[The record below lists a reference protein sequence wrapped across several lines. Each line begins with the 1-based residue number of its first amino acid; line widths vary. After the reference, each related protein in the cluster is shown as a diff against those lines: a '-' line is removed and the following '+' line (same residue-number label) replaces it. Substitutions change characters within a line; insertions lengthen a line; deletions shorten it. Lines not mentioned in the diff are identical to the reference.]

1 VKNQEQC
8 GCCWAFATAGAIEG
22 AVAIDSNF
30 TYLQSL
36 SAQQFISCDTSNY
49 GCNGGSPVTALEY
62 SRTNG
67 VTSYE
72 QYPFEDAG
80 GTSTTNCKLS
90 DYTVAVSDSDPSVVT
105 DTDTGDS
112 FSTRVTKM
120 KQALVYGGPVA
131 IVINAN
137 CAEFQSYS
145 SGIFTPGAC
154 SCSDSSCLDHAVLLV
169 GYNDTNV
176 PAYWKIKNSWGTC
189 WGEDGYVRVSQEQE
203 GEFGVLGLLAQGVL
217 PLSAYNLTA
226 QVSSAMSPF
235 QPAAAISSGVVAA
248 VLAAFMV

>member
-1 VKNQEQC
+1 
-8 GCCWAFATAGAIEG
+8 
-22 AVAIDSNF
+22 VAIDSNF

-49 GCNGGSPVTALEY
+49 SCSGGSTVTALEY
-62 SRTNG
+62 SLNNG
-67 VTSYE
+67 MTTYA
-72 QYPFEDAG
+72 QYPFEDGG
-80 GTSTTNCKLS
+80 GTATAECKLS
-90 DYTVAVSDSDPSVVT
+90 DYAVAVSDGEPSIVT

-131 IVINAN
+131 IAINAN
-137 CAEFQSYS
+137 CPEFQSYS

-154 SCSDSSCLDHAVLLV
+154 TCSDASCLNHAVLLV

-176 PAYWKIKNSWGTC
+176 PAYWKIKNSWGPC
-189 WGEDGYVRVSQEQE
+189 WGEDGYIRASQEQE

-226 QVSSAMSPF
+226 QVSSAMSLF
-235 QPAAAISSGVVAA
+235 QPAAAISSGIVAA